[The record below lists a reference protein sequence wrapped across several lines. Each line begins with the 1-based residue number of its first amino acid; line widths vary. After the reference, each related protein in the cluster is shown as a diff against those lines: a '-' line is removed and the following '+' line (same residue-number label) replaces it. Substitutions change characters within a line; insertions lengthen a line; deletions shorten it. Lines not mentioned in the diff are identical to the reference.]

1 MTEISIKTIND
12 VSSFHFR
19 YFFYSVVK
27 NHFFKTCYIILA
39 IMLLTSLFFPFPVHS
54 EIKLPEN
61 QKNKSEPIIIKSNNM
76 EVDNNLKVIT
86 FKGDVKAIE
95 NDFTIGCQKMRVYF
109 DRFPSQKKAEDYE
122 TKIIKIISTGNV
134 IINNIQGGKARAA
147 EAIFYQESEKMV
159 LTGNPVVRQGDNFIE
174 GDRITFFLKEN
185 RSIVES
191 KLDKKAKATIFPK
204 RVKR

>member
-1 MTEISIKTIND
+1 
-12 VSSFHFR
+12 
-19 YFFYSVVK
+19 
-27 NHFFKTCYIILA
+27 
-39 IMLLTSLFFPFPVHS
+39 
-54 EIKLPEN
+54 
-61 QKNKSEPIIIKSNNM
+61 M

-86 FKGDVKAIE
+86 FKGDVKAVE
-95 NDFTIGCQKMRVYF
+95 NGFTIDCQKMRVYF